1 VNAGAAT
8 AVDAEPSHP
17 PLATVP
23 SPTLAA
29 SPPPVI
35 DAESRSTWSSAGD
48 AGVAIGRSTKK
59 AGVATAGA
67 FTRFAKK
74 IAGSF

>member
-1 VNAGAAT
+1 M
-8 AVDAEPSHP
+8 
-17 PLATVP
+17 P
-23 SPTLAA
+23 SPARAA
-29 SPPPVI
+29 SAPAI
-35 DAESRSTWSSAGD
+35 DAESRSTWGSAAD
-48 AGVAIGRSTKK
+48 AGVAIGRGTKE